1 MTLKWIYMEEFF
13 LKIFIFISILR
24 FVHAL
29 FNIIFAWCYH
39 PTMSVFYYKPCMIFK
54 KNWNFKFMEKK
65 AKCICHSSNRLRK
78 FIYPVAIDNEQE
90 DESLKG
96 HVRTMDLSIIQHKG
110 LRHALR
116 MWLNHILLRP
126 TLIHDVIQLVYD
138 IFLQVCQ
145 VLNITHM
152 VNMEQAS
159 KEVRKRCINILL
171 EANKQNKFG
180 FRYSQLFFF
189 K

>member
-1 MTLKWIYMEEFF
+1 MEEFF

-54 KNWNFKFMEKK
+54 KIEISNSWKKK

-96 HVRTMDLSIIQHKG
+96 YVRTMDLSIIQHKG

-116 MWLNHILLRP
+116 M
-126 TLIHDVIQLVYD
+126 
-138 IFLQVCQ
+138 
-145 VLNITHM
+145 
-152 VNMEQAS
+152 
-159 KEVRKRCINILL
+159 
-171 EANKQNKFG
+171 
-180 FRYSQLFFF
+180 
-189 K
+189 